1 MTQKMKLILGIALLA
16 VIIAGATVVY
26 KTLGNQISPKND
38 IGLAESDGSIS
49 ESDSQKQEAPDFTM
63 TDSSGNSV
71 SLSEI
76 IAKGK
81 PIVLNFW
88 ASWCPPCKDEMPEF
102 DIVYKELGDEIQ
114 FMMVDVTDGQRETVE
129 MGTNYVKEQ
138 GFSFP
143 VYFDTAQDGAYT
155 YGINSIPTTLFIDK
169 DGYIIT
175 GVQGRIDEK
184 TLRKAI
190 DMIR

>member
-26 KTLGNQISPKND
+26 KTLGNQISPEND

>member
-155 YGINSIPTTLFIDK
+155 YGINSIPTTLFIDN